1 MKYVTFTLWI
11 LYTQVHICI
20 DKARISSNEGT
31 LLDYTMWQSEH
42 DGGHPEV

>member
-1 MKYVTFTLWI
+1 MWLLTRGFYI
-11 LYTQVHICI
+11 GICNNA
-20 DKARISSNEGT
+20 ARISSNEGT

>member
-1 MKYVTFTLWI
+1 MKYVAFNLWI
-11 LYTQVHICI
+11 LSICN
-20 DKARISSNEGT
+20 DQARISSNEGT

>member
-1 MKYVTFTLWI
+1 MWLLTCGFYIFAKPNA
-11 LYTQVHICI
+11 
-20 DKARISSNEGT
+20 ARNSSNEGT